1 MYRMNRAFF
10 NYIFVFIVFISF
22 SLNAVEV
29 SQAQIAQFKSLPKAE
44 QKRLAKS
51 LGVDIDAMLK
61 QQSISSKTD
70 EAAENENTKGISE
83 TAKPRKTLA
92 SHSLSSNK
100 SVKPFGYEVFAN
112 APSTFA
118 PVTDLAIPDDYI
130 LGAGDT
136 IRVQLFGKTNA
147 EYQVEISR
155 EGQIVLADLGV
166 FQLAGMSFG
175 EMKAYL
181 KAQIGEKLIG
191 VNAVIS
197 LANLRSLRV
206 FVLGEAYKPGP
217 YTLSSLASMTH
228 AIFAAGGISDI
239 GSLRNIQL
247 KRAGKLIQT
256 LDLYDLL
263 LKGDSS
269 HDLMLKNG
277 DVVFIPPVGDRVTVQ
292 GDVVRP
298 AIYEL
303 TTGDSYQSVLTYAGG
318 ILPSGFAEEVSVE
331 RFTDHQRQL
340 ITIDLNDKNQVNLPV
355 QNGDVIN
362 VAKKST
368 YVNNAVM
375 LQGAVIRPGAYQWHQ
390 GMKLIELFP
399 TVNGYLQQNAD
410 LTYGIIV
417 REIDLA
423 KHIEVLQFSI
433 EALLSNSNSA
443 INFELQPHDKV
454 IIFSQYSEKDK
465 NKEAKQNL
473 NKSVLAIADDTI
485 VKLSES
491 ALNNHSRQKL
501 LLPIIEQLKS
511 QASTGQPVQLVEI
524 DGEVKY
530 PGVYPLAK
538 NITVKDLV
546 LAAGGV
552 VESAYLKHAELTR
565 SVINNEE
572 ADIKRISI
580 NLTNALENKPSDN
593 IALESKDRLNVLKI
607 PAWSENLTVN
617 LVGEFRFPGK
627 YTIRRGEKLSAL
639 IAKAGGIT
647 DYGFARGAV
656 FTRVKL
662 KAIER
667 NNLQKVAQDLRVE
680 MAAKGVSN
688 SNDAVAFDEANKL
701 IQAIMHVEPI
711 GRLVLDV
718 ENVLQDP
725 NYDIELEDGDTLYM
739 PTFNNTINVIG
750 QVQVTTAHL
759 YNPSL
764 SIDDYLAKSGGIKDR
779 ADEDKIYIVSANG
792 NIRMLKENA
801 WFSTSQNYRLQPG
814 DTIVVPLDS
823 DYTDNLTLW
832 SKATG
837 ILYNTAIAAAAI
849 KAF

>member
-1 MYRMNRAFF
+1 
-10 NYIFVFIVFISF
+10 
-22 SLNAVEV
+22 
-29 SQAQIAQFKSLPKAE
+29 
-44 QKRLAKS
+44 
-51 LGVDIDAMLK
+51 
-61 QQSISSKTD
+61 
-70 EAAENENTKGISE
+70 
-83 TAKPRKTLA
+83 
-92 SHSLSSNK
+92 
-100 SVKPFGYEVFAN
+100 
-112 APSTFA
+112 
-118 PVTDLAIPDDYI
+118 
-130 LGAGDT
+130 
-136 IRVQLFGKTNA
+136 
-147 EYQVEISR
+147 
-155 EGQIVLADLGV
+155 
-166 FQLAGMSFG
+166 
-175 EMKAYL
+175 
-181 KAQIGEKLIG
+181 
-191 VNAVIS
+191 
-197 LANLRSLRV
+197 
-206 FVLGEAYKPGP
+206 
-217 YTLSSLASMTH
+217 
-228 AIFAAGGISDI
+228 
-239 GSLRNIQL
+239 
-247 KRAGKLIQT
+247 
-256 LDLYDLL
+256 
-263 LKGDSS
+263 
-269 HDLMLKNG
+269 
-277 DVVFIPPVGDRVTVQ
+277 
-292 GDVVRP
+292 
-298 AIYEL
+298 
-303 TTGDSYQSVLTYAGG
+303 
-318 ILPSGFAEEVSVE
+318 
-331 RFTDHQRQL
+331 
-340 ITIDLNDKNQVNLPV
+340 
-355 QNGDVIN
+355 
-362 VAKKST
+362 
-368 YVNNAVM
+368 
-375 LQGAVIRPGAYQWHQ
+375 
-390 GMKLIELFP
+390 
-399 TVNGYLQQNAD
+399 
-410 LTYGIIV
+410 
-417 REIDLA
+417 
-423 KHIEVLQFSI
+423 
-433 EALLSNSNSA
+433 
-443 INFELQPHDKV
+443 
-454 IIFSQYSEKDK
+454 
-465 NKEAKQNL
+465 
-473 NKSVLAIADDTI
+473 
-485 VKLSES
+485 
-491 ALNNHSRQKL
+491 
-501 LLPIIEQLKS
+501 
-511 QASTGQPVQLVEI
+511 
-524 DGEVKY
+524 
-530 PGVYPLAK
+530 
-538 NITVKDLV
+538 V

-580 NLTNALENKPSDN
+580 NLANALENKPADN

-701 IQAIMHVEPI
+701 IQAIMNVEPI

-764 SIDDYLAKSGGIKDR
+764 SIDDYLTKSGGIKDR